1 MIDIANKKDITRI
14 AKASGKIYLKQET
27 INKIKNKEVKKGDV
41 ETIAK
46 IAAINGVKKVPEIIP
61 LCHPIPIMKIDIEYN
76 YNQDHSITVYCIVK
90 SIAKTGVEMEA
101 LTGVSLALLNI
112 WDLVKMYEKNEEG
125 QYPSTIIKDIKVEKK
140 IKVRD

>member
-1 MIDIANKKDITRI
+1 
-14 AKASGKIYLKQET
+14 
-27 INKIKNKEVKKGDV
+27 
-41 ETIAK
+41 
-46 IAAINGVKKVPEIIP
+46 
-61 LCHPIPIMKIDIEYN
+61 
-76 YNQDHSITVYCIVK
+76 
-90 SIAKTGVEMEA
+90 MEA